1 MLGNA
6 TTEKDNETD
15 QIIGGNIVTNGYD
28 FMVSVDFLNK
38 KKEKLIKFK
47 FK

>member
-1 MLGNA
+1 LLDNA

-15 QIIGGNIVTNGYD
+15 QIIGGNVVKNGYD

-38 KKEKLIKFK
+38 KTNNSFN
-47 FK
+47 